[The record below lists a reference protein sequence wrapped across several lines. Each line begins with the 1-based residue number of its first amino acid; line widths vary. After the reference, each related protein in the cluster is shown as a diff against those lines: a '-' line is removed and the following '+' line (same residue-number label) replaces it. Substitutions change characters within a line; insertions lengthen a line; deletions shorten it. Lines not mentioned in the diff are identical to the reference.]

1 MRKIVDE
8 TIGWYGTF
16 VVILAYILVSF
27 GYVSSSAFSYQL
39 LNLMGALGI
48 LYITIKKKVYQ
59 SASVNL
65 IWGIIAV
72 IAMARM
78 LIK

>member
-1 MRKIVDE
+1 MREIIDE

-16 VVILAYILVSF
+16 VVILAYFLVSF

-48 LYITIKKKVYQ
+48 LYIVLKKKVYQ
-59 SASVNL
+59 SAAVNL
-65 IWGIIAV
+65 VWGIIAV
-72 IAMARM
+72 IAMVKI
-78 LIK
+78 LI